1 MPTLKLT
8 HDEVRLLNDMFSCIS
23 DLGLFEGH
31 DENEQDSSPDV
42 FDKLWDKVTQ
52 LWSHFYYL
60 ITMTKLTLEQ
70 HEFDV
75 LKGIIDDRL
84 NSLKKNIA
92 KHSDNLDEYESDI
105 KNYTTYDIHAKLMEV
120 K

>member
-1 MPTLKLT
+1 M
-8 HDEVRLLNDMFSCIS
+8 
-23 DLGLFEGH
+23 
-31 DENEQDSSPDV
+31 
-42 FDKLWDKVTQ
+42 
-52 LWSHFYYL
+52 
-60 ITMTKLTLEQ
+60 MTKLTLEQ

-92 KHSDNLDEYESDI
+92 KHSDNLDEYESNI
-105 KNYTTYDIHAKLMEV
+105 KNYTTYDLHVKLSEV